1 MANLKSV
8 GAFVLTALLCCSLA
22 STTRAEFGEAKRHF
36 ESLTNDERITETLGL
51 IATGDFQGLLGF
63 GFTKY
68 YYGAVTAFQSRSGY
82 AQDGILTPEERAKL
96 VETANPYYEGLQAQ
110 YVQLDGFGSRML
122 VPKAL
127 FNLHTSSPT
136 GETFEREDKALSLW
150 PAAGF
155 TDTELRCF
163 DGTGGFK
170 WKEGSSAASSSLWL

>member
-82 AQDGILTPEERAKL
+82 AQNGILTPEERAKL
-96 VETANPYYEGLQAQ
+96 EETANPFYEGLQAQ
-110 YVQLDGFGSRML
+110 YVQLVDRI
-122 VPKAL
+122 
-127 FNLHTSSPT
+127 
-136 GETFEREDKALSLW
+136 
-150 PAAGF
+150 
-155 TDTELRCF
+155 
-163 DGTGGFK
+163 
-170 WKEGSSAASSSLWL
+170 